1 MTEKDYRFHT
11 INILTELDL
20 THKRLSLI
28 SSHYLNS
35 RNVNSQLRPTITYL
49 TQEITRQRGFLD
61 TILSRRYHGNFNKL
75 DKCVRNI
82 LRLGAFEIIFRE
94 SVPPYASVNS
104 AVQLT
109 KKVGSTNLTGVVNAI
124 LRQLDPTMKPDL
136 SHPDK
141 EKSVKELAFE
151 LSHPEWM
158 IKRWITQYGYQNTVE
173 LCIWNNQSPV
183 YTIRRNRLQIDQDEF
198 ELWLN
203 MMRIKWERSQANSH
217 FYMIDQAS
225 KLRISDG
232 FLNGYFTFQDIS
244 AGIVSKLAY
253 ENYNEVLLDVCCAPG
268 GKISYL
274 AELMGNKGSLFA
286 YDVDERRLDKVR
298 ENIARLNL
306 NCIQL
311 GLKDATK
318 DDFPESDLI
327 LLDVP
332 CSGTGVMAKRA
343 DLRWRRCEKNILE
356 MATIQKNILNHM
368 VTYLIDGGKLIYS
381 TCSLEHEENWGV
393 INSFLKFNKN
403 FQVVKPKQSGL
414 SDLIDNTGALVT
426 FPPRDSMDG
435 VFAVVL
441 ERIG

>member
-20 THKRLSLI
+20 THKHLSSI

-35 RNVNSQLRPTITYL
+35 KNVNRQLRPTITYL
-49 TQEITRQRGFLD
+49 TQEITRWRGFLD

-75 DKCVRNI
+75 DKFVRNI
-82 LRLGAFEIIFRE
+82 LRLGAFEIMFRE
-94 SVPPYASVNS
+94 SIPPYASVNS

-124 LRQLDPTMKPDL
+124 LRQLNQTMKPDL
-136 SHPDK
+136 SHQDK
-141 EKSVKELAFE
+141 VKSVEELAFE

-158 IKRWITQYGYQNTVE
+158 IKRWITQYGYQNTVA

-183 YTIRRNRLQIDQDEF
+183 YTIRRNRLQIDQNEF

-203 MMRIKWERSQANSH
+203 MRGIKWERSQLNSH
-217 FYMIDQAS
+217 FYKIDQAS

-232 FLNGYFTFQDIS
+232 FLEGYFMFQDIS
-244 AGIVSKLAY
+244 AGIISKLVY
-253 ENYNEVLLDVCCAPG
+253 ENYNEVLLDVCCSPG

-274 AELMGNKGSLFA
+274 AELIGNKGSLFA
-286 YDVDERRLDKVR
+286 YDVDESRLDKVR
-298 ENIARLNL
+298 ENITRLNL

-318 DDFPESDLI
+318 DDFPKSDLI

-343 DLRWRRCEKNILE
+343 DLRWRRYEENILE
-356 MATIQKNILNHM
+356 MVTIQKNILNHM
-368 VTYLIDGGKLIYS
+368 VTYLKHGGKLIYS

-393 INSFLKFNKN
+393 INSFLKSNKN
-403 FQVVKPKQSGL
+403 FQVIKPKQSGR
-414 SDLIDNTGALVT
+414 SDIIDNTGALVT

>member
-20 THKRLSLI
+20 THKHLSSI

-35 RNVNSQLRPTITYL
+35 KNVNRQLRPTITYL
-49 TQEITRQRGFLD
+49 TQEITRWRGFLD

-75 DKCVRNI
+75 DKFVRNI
-82 LRLGAFEIIFRE
+82 LRLGAFEIMFRE
-94 SVPPYASVNS
+94 SIPPYASVNS

-124 LRQLDPTMKPDL
+124 LRQLNQTMKPDL
-136 SHPDK
+136 SHQDK
-141 EKSVKELAFE
+141 VKSVEELAFE

-158 IKRWITQYGYQNTVE
+158 IKRWITQYGYQNTVA

-183 YTIRRNRLQIDQDEF
+183 YTIRRNRLQIDQNEF

-203 MMRIKWERSQANSH
+203 MRGIKWERSQLNSH
-217 FYMIDQAS
+217 FYKIDQAS

-232 FLNGYFTFQDIS
+232 FLEGYFMFQDIS
-244 AGIVSKLAY
+244 AGIISKLVY
-253 ENYNEVLLDVCCAPG
+253 ENYNEVLLDVCCSPG

-274 AELMGNKGSLFA
+274 AELIGNKGSLFA
-286 YDVDERRLDKVR
+286 YDVDESRLDKVR
-298 ENIARLNL
+298 ENITRLNL

-343 DLRWRRCEKNILE
+343 DLRWRRCEENILE
-356 MATIQKNILNHM
+356 MVTIQKNILNHM
-368 VTYLIDGGKLIYS
+368 VTYLKHGGKLIYS

-393 INSFLKFNKN
+393 INSFLKSNKN
-403 FQVVKPKQSGL
+403 FQVVKPKQSGR
-414 SDLIDNTGALVT
+414 SDIIDNTGALVT